1 MKQLNGPLVLH
12 VVTQKGH
19 GYAPAVDN
27 PTKYHGISPFD
38 SSKGIVPSPHAK
50 TYTEV
55 FSDWLVDIARK
66 DPGVIAITPAMK
78 EGSGLVAFAKEFPN
92 RFFDVA
98 IAEQHAAT
106 FAAGLAAEGLKPVC
120 TSIQLFLRELL
131 TKSSTTWLF
140 RIFRFCSRWIA
151 VV

>member
-19 GYAPAVDN
+19 GYAQAVDN

-66 DPGVIAITPAMK
+66 IRV
-78 EGSGLVAFAKEFPN
+78 
-92 RFFDVA
+92 
-98 IAEQHAAT
+98 
-106 FAAGLAAEGLKPVC
+106 
-120 TSIQLFLRELL
+120 
-131 TKSSTTWLF
+131 
-140 RIFRFCSRWIA
+140 
-151 VV
+151 